1 MLQQVP
7 QQSLS
12 RLQVRSKL
20 VKLIYTFTYMK
31 IVTTP
36 NSAASALLQA
46 GRPRLVAKTA
56 SALQQK
62 AQTYKSSAPDPMQ
75 VWNKNR
81 ITPAPSTKNLTD
93 EELKQQYGI
102 HLTSRLGAEGDGKES
117 KWADIDDDEDDWA
130 PDTIE
135 WTDGTR
141 STLNPAD
148 MVPSPAPPTA
158 TQTPEPSNERPKLN
172 LQPSKI
178 LTSQF
183 SSSVGPNAT
192 VLKVGGSAGKQQL
205 HKTPTQQPK
214 GPVEKP
220 PSSASSTAPA
230 APPAKSPWAPLP
242 PMEKISPVII
252 NPQPAMPP
260 PQRLPSGQGFLPNQT
275 SVIAPSPAKEISADD
290 FNRNWRDSSQA
301 QPRELYMPNSGRYEP
316 VTEGKR
322 RMSKHD
328 GNFRAP
334 AVLQRPN
341 GQSDPHAPAEPSA
354 AFQTHRNSA
363 DTARRRA
370 SSTLS
375 GGSGQFARRM
385 SMAKSVEGQQVPL
398 EAIQARRDS
407 VGFRPESRDG
417 PPSSLQ
423 TPTYQ
428 ARGPSPS
435 YNFPQVAPSGQPT
448 EDIEAEKA
456 RQKVLM
462 KEKVELARKRK
473 QEEEARLEAE
483 KQERIKLKL
492 ASLAPLPNQQSKSG
506 ETKVQAIAE
515 VVKEAPLPQVQSPPK
530 PPVPQ
535 ATGAPQQY
543 GMMKVHPMD
552 SVKQSRISPP
562 QEQQPQQPTPKI
574 SPVING
580 IRPTSESQG
589 PQVDQSPRVPKASV
603 VADARSG
610 WNDPRSGTAS
620 NLWGPINNNK
630 ALGNGTFD
638 QGLAGYA
645 PQELSS
651 RTSSTPQGW
660 VNGRTP
666 INDRSPQP
674 HFANQHMPS
683 LQPLPTVSMPE
694 QTLAANSEID
704 SGLPISKPA
713 PIGPPHSS
721 RVQQNWQAT
730 QNVGGAAQSVTAW
743 NNFHSVATQQERA
756 DDERAQRDIA
766 AKREE
771 QLRTGAKQGP
781 SYTFNETW
789 KQVQLGEQAGQRAV
803 TGVSQASVPAAPG
816 FGAIGALPGTRN
828 SRFFPQGAD
837 ARRTVTHGG
846 FPQERSSSPSPPP
859 AEEYASGHPA
869 FDGDYQRPVIHFP
882 REKPIVKLP
891 QEAVRIQPP
900 PPPVPAQ
907 PMSWA
912 ARAAQPAP
920 QPRAVSQP
928 VVQNQNWQDRFS
940 SLFAKEGKT
949 PALAVASSS
958 RDPLDVLAA
967 NPMAA
972 VSLPPKQE
980 DDYLKDAGKIASKEI
995 GVEEEE
1001 DLFEDRETGDLP
1013 VVKPPV
1019 GPYKS
1024 PGPPVRRSFQTA
1036 VPASSYSKPAFAFF
1050 DLYLGSKDR
1059 DYDESTIVVKL
1070 YTMTDAIKR
1079 TRQHL
1084 GHSANRPYSSGSK
1097 GRHPLGAS
1105 NKQNKQK
1112 LATMKSRQGLEAQGL
1127 QSQRPQANTSR
1138 KVSGQTLSAHGGFS
1152 SPVISAS
1159 ATQPQ
1164 SASQKNSGASSPV
1177 SNQLPNG
1184 TPVARTQRNTSHHSR
1199 GGWQGKSKNETTSK
1213 AQAQTAH

>member
-1 MLQQVP
+1 MLL
-7 QQSLS
+7 QSQS
-12 RLQVRSKL
+12 RPQVRFECKNLIITCTDIDL
-20 VKLIYTFTYMK
+20 VIA
-31 IVTTP
+31 P
-36 NSAASALLQA
+36 NSSISALLQA

-62 AQTYKSSAPDPMQ
+62 AQPYKSTAPDPMQ

-102 HLTSRLGAEGDGKES
+102 HLTSRLGADGDGKES

-135 WTDGTR
+135 WTDGTK

-148 MVPSPAPPTA
+148 MIPSPAPTA
-158 TQTPEPSNERPKLN
+158 TTQTPEPSSERPKLN

-178 LTSQF
+178 LAPQF

-192 VLKVGGSAGKQQL
+192 VLKVGGNAGKQQL
-205 HKTPTQQPK
+205 QKTPAQQQR
-214 GPVEKP
+214 GPIEKP

-242 PMEKISPVII
+242 PMEKVSPVVI
-252 NPQPAMPP
+252 NPQLMMPV
-260 PQRLPSGQGFLPNQT
+260 PQRIPSGQGYFPDQNP
-275 SVIAPSPAKEISADD
+275 VMVPSPAKEISADD

-316 VTEGKR
+316 VPEGKR

-341 GQSDPHAPAEPSA
+341 GQGDPHAPAEPSA
-354 AFQTHRNSA
+354 AFQTHRNST

-407 VGFRPESRDG
+407 AVFRPESMDG

-435 YNFPQVAPSGQPT
+435 YNFPQVAAAGQPA

-492 ASLAPLPNQQSKSG
+492 ASLAPLPDKQLKKAEETSAQSAP
-506 ETKVQAIAE
+506 EAA
-515 VVKEAPLPQVQSPPK
+515 KEAPLLQAQSPPK
-530 PPVPQ
+530 PPIPQ
-535 ATGAPQQY
+535 ASGAPQQY

-562 QEQQPQQPTPKI
+562 QEQHPQQPTPKI
-574 SPVING
+574 SSNG
-580 IRPTSESQG
+580 IRSGSDSQG
-589 PQVDQSPRVPKASV
+589 SLVDRSPRVAKAPV
-603 VADARSG
+603 GADARSG
-610 WNDPRSGTAS
+610 WNDQRSAPPS

-660 VNGRTP
+660 ANGRTP

-674 HFANQHMPS
+674 QFVNQHIPGVN
-683 LQPLPTVSMPE
+683 PHPTVSMPE
-694 QTLAANSEID
+694 QTLAANSEVD

-713 PIGPPHSS
+713 PIGPPQTS
-721 RVQQNWQAT
+721 RGQQNWQAA
-730 QNVGGAAQSVTAW
+730 QSMGGANQGVTAW
-743 NNFHSVATQQERA
+743 NNFHSVASQQERA
-756 DDERAQRDIA
+756 EDERAQREIA
-766 AKREE
+766 TKREE
-771 QLRTGAKQGP
+771 QLRTGVKQGP
-781 SYTFNETW
+781 AYTFNETW
-789 KQVQLGEQAGQRAV
+789 KQVQLGDQAGQRAV
-803 TGVSQASVPAAPG
+803 TGVNQSSVPAAPG
-816 FGAIGALPGTRN
+816 FGAIGAPPGTRN

-837 ARRTVTHGG
+837 ARRAVTHSG
-846 FPQERSSSPSPPP
+846 FPPERSGSPSPPP

-891 QEAVRIQPP
+891 QEEVRVQPSP
-900 PPPVPAQ
+900 PAAPIQ

-920 QPRAVSQP
+920 PARAVSQP
-928 VVQNQNWQDRFS
+928 IVQNQNWQDRFS
-940 SLFAKEGKT
+940 SLFAKDGKT

-958 RDPLDVLAA
+958 RDPLDVVVV
-967 NPMAA
+967 NRSAA

-980 DDYLKDAGKIASKEI
+980 DDYLKDAGKISSKEV

-1013 VVKPPV
+1013 VVKPPL

-1024 PGPPVRRSFQTA
+1024 PGPPVRRSQHTA
-1036 VPASSYSKPAFAFF
+1036 VPASSYSKPAFVFF

-1059 DYDESTIVVKL
+1059 DYDESTIVIKTH
-1070 YTMTDAIKR
+1070 TMTDAIKH

-1084 GHSANRPYSSGSK
+1084 GHSGNRSYGPGSK
-1097 GRHPLGAS
+1097 GRQPLGAP
-1105 NKQNKQK
+1105 NKQSKQK
-1112 LATMKSRQGLEAQGL
+1112 HTSAKPRPVSDAQV
-1127 QSQRPQANTSR
+1127 QPSARPQANTSR
-1138 KVSGQTLSAHGGFS
+1138 KVSGQAPVAHSALM
-1152 SPVISAS
+1152 SPVAQPSPA
-1159 ATQPQ
+1159 QPQ
-1164 SASQKNSGASSPV
+1164 STSQKNSGTSSPA
-1177 SNQLPNG
+1177 STQLPNG
-1184 TPVARTQRNTSHHSR
+1184 TPSPRTQRNTSQHHR
-1199 GGWQGKSKNETTSK
+1199 GGWQGKSKNGASPK
-1213 AQAQTAH
+1213 AQAQTAQ

>member
-1 MLQQVP
+1 
-7 QQSLS
+7 
-12 RLQVRSKL
+12 
-20 VKLIYTFTYMK
+20 
-31 IVTTP
+31 
-36 NSAASALLQA
+36 
-46 GRPRLVAKTA
+46 
-56 SALQQK
+56 
-62 AQTYKSSAPDPMQ
+62 MQ

-102 HLTSRLGAEGDGKES
+102 HLTSRLGADGDGKES

-135 WTDGTR
+135 WNDGTK

-148 MVPSPAPPTA
+148 MNPTPAPA
-158 TQTPEPSNERPKLN
+158 AAIQAPEPSNERPKLN

-192 VLKVGGSAGKQQL
+192 VLKVGGNAGKQQL
-205 HKTPTQQPK
+205 TKTPTQLQK

-242 PMEKISPVII
+242 PMEKVSPVII
-252 NPQPAMPP
+252 NPQGAMPPP
-260 PQRLPSGQGFLPNQT
+260 PQRLPSGQGYFLNQPSAT
-275 SVIAPSPAKEISADD
+275 APSPAKEISADD
-290 FNRNWRDSSQA
+290 FNRNWRDSAQV

-316 VTEGKR
+316 VLEGKR
-322 RMSKHD
+322 RMSSKHD

-341 GQSDPHAPAEPSA
+341 GQSDPYAPAEPSA
-354 AFQTHRNSA
+354 AFQTHRNST

-385 SMAKSVEGQQVPL
+385 SMAKSVDGQQVPL

-407 VGFRPESRDG
+407 SVFRPESRDG

-435 YNFPQVAPSGQPT
+435 YNFPQVSAQGQPT
-448 EDIEAEKA
+448 EDLEADKA
-456 RQKVLM
+456 RQKILM

-492 ASLAPLPNQQSKSG
+492 ASLGPLAEIQNKAVETPPQIAAEPVRDAPLPH
-506 ETKVQAIAE
+506 
-515 VVKEAPLPQVQSPPK
+515 VQSPPK

-552 SVKQSRISPP
+552 SLKQSRISPP
-562 QEQQPQQPTPKI
+562 QEQHSEKPTPKI
-574 SPVING
+574 SPAINS
-580 IRPTSESQG
+580 IRPASESQG
-589 PQVDQSPRVPKASV
+589 SLVDRSPRVSKASIG
-603 VADARSG
+603 ADARSG
-610 WNDPRSGTAS
+610 WNDQRSGTAS
-620 NLWGPINNNK
+620 NLWGPLNSNK

-651 RTSSTPQGW
+651 RASSTPQGW

-674 HFANQHMPS
+674 QFASQHMPGMH
-683 LQPLPTVSMPE
+683 PLPTVSMPE
-694 QTLAANSEID
+694 QTLAANSEVD
-704 SGLPISKPA
+704 SDLPISKPA
-713 PIGPPHSS
+713 PIGPPQTT
-721 RVQQNWQAT
+721 RGQQNWQAS
-730 QNVGGAAQSVTAW
+730 QNLGNGQAVTGW
-743 NNFHSVATQQERA
+743 NNFHAVASQQERS
-756 DDERAQRDIA
+756 DDERAQRETA

-771 QLRTGAKQGP
+771 QLRTGIKQGP
-781 SYTFNETW
+781 AYTFNETW
-789 KQVQLGEQAGQRAV
+789 KQVQVGEQAGQRAV
-803 TGVSQASVPAAPG
+803 TGINQVSIPAAPG
-816 FGAIGALPGTRN
+816 FGAIGAPTGTRN

-837 ARRTVTHGG
+837 ARRTVTHSGL
-846 FPQERSSSPSPPP
+846 PQERSGSPSPPP

-891 QEAVRIQPP
+891 QEVVRVQPP
-900 PPPVPAQ
+900 PPATPTQ

-912 ARAAQPAP
+912 ARAAQPPQPAP
-920 QPRAVSQP
+920 QARAVSQP
-928 VVQNQNWQDRFS
+928 IVQNQAQNWQDRFS
-940 SLFAKEGKT
+940 SLFAKDGKT

-958 RDPLDVLAA
+958 RDPLDVLVA
-967 NPMAA
+967 NPSAA

-980 DDYLKDAGKIASKEI
+980 VDYLKDAGKITSKEV

-1024 PGPPVRRSFQTA
+1024 PGPPVRRLNHNA
-1036 VPASSYSKPAFAFF
+1036 VPASSYSKPAFVFF

-1059 DYDESTIVVKL
+1059 DDESVILVKTH
-1070 YTMTDAIKR
+1070 TMTEAIKR
-1079 TRQHL
+1079 TRQYP
-1084 GHSANRPYSSGSK
+1084 GHPGNRSFGPGSR
-1097 GRHPLGAS
+1097 GRQSLGAP

-1112 LATMKSRQGLEAQGL
+1112 HTPPKPRQVPEPQAQP
-1127 QSQRPQANTSR
+1127 SPRPQANTSR
-1138 KVSGQTLSAHGGFS
+1138 KVSGLPSAAHVVMS
-1152 SPVISAS
+1152 SPVTPAS
-1159 ATQPQ
+1159 LTQPQ
-1164 SASQKNSGASSPV
+1164 SGSQKNSGASSPA
-1177 SNQLPNG
+1177 STQLPNG
-1184 TPVARTQRNTSHHSR
+1184 TGPPNPRPQRNVSHHHR
-1199 GGWQGKSKNETTSK
+1199 GGWQGKAKTAVAAGAPPK
-1213 AQAQTAH
+1213 AQVQVAH

>member
-1 MLQQVP
+1 VAA
-7 QQSLS
+7 
-12 RLQVRSKL
+12 
-20 VKLIYTFTYMK
+20 
-31 IVTTP
+31 P
-36 NSAASALLQA
+36 NSSTYALLQA

-62 AQTYKSSAPDPMQ
+62 AQPYKSSAPDPMQ

-102 HLTSRLGAEGDGKES
+102 HLTSRLGADGDGKES

-135 WTDGTR
+135 WTDGTK

-148 MVPSPAPPTA
+148 MVPSPAPTTA

-183 SSSVGPNAT
+183 SSSVGPNAM
-192 VLKVGGSAGKQQL
+192 VLKLGGNAGKQQL
-205 HKTPTQQPK
+205 TKTSTQQQK

-220 PSSASSTAPA
+220 PSSASSSAPA

-242 PMEKISPVII
+242 PMEKVSPVII
-252 NPQPAMPP
+252 NPQAVMPP
-260 PQRLPSGQGFLPNQT
+260 PQRLPSGQGYFPNQP
-275 SVIAPSPAKEISADD
+275 SAVVPSPAKEISADD

-316 VTEGKR
+316 VPEGKR

-354 AFQTHRNSA
+354 AFQTNRNST
-363 DTARRRA
+363 DTARRRT

-407 VGFRPESRDG
+407 SVFRPESRDG

-435 YNFPQVAPSGQPT
+435 YNFPQVTAPGQPT

-492 ASLAPLPNQQSKSG
+492 ASLEPLAEKRSRAVETPQQNAA
-506 ETKVQAIAE
+506 ETIKD
-515 VVKEAPLPQVQSPPK
+515 APLPQVQSPPK

-562 QEQQPQQPTPKI
+562 QEQHSQQPTPKI
-574 SPVING
+574 SPAVNG
-580 IRPTSESQG
+580 IRPASESQSSF
-589 PQVDQSPRVPKASV
+589 VDRSPGISKASV
-603 VADARSG
+603 GADARSG
-610 WNDPRSGTAS
+610 WNDQRSGTAS
-620 NLWGPINNNK
+620 NLWGPLNSNK

-660 VNGRTP
+660 TNGRTP

-674 HFANQHMPS
+674 QFANQHMPGMP
-683 LQPLPTVSMPE
+683 QLPTVSMPE
-694 QTLAANSEID
+694 QTLAANSEVD

-713 PIGPPHSS
+713 PIGPPQTS
-721 RVQQNWQAT
+721 RGQQNWQAS
-730 QNVGGAAQSVTAW
+730 QNMGGTGQGVTAW
-743 NNFHSVATQQERA
+743 NNFHSVASLQERA
-756 DDERAQRDIA
+756 DDERAQREIA

-771 QLRTGAKQGP
+771 QLRTGVKQGP
-781 SYTFNETW
+781 AYTFNETW

-803 TGVSQASVPAAPG
+803 TGVNQASVPAAAG
-816 FGAIGALPGTRN
+816 FGAIGAPPGTRN

-837 ARRTVTHGG
+837 ARRTVTHSG
-846 FPQERSSSPSPPP
+846 FPQERSGSPSPPP

-891 QEAVRIQPP
+891 QEAVRVQPP
-900 PPPVPAQ
+900 PPAAPTQ

-920 QPRAVSQP
+920 QARAVSQP
-928 VVQNQNWQDRFS
+928 SAQNQSQNWQDRFS
-940 SLFAKEGKT
+940 SLFAKDGKT

-967 NPMAA
+967 NPSAA
-972 VSLPPKQE
+972 VSLPPKQA
-980 DDYLKDAGKIASKEI
+980 DDYLKDAGKVSSKEI

-1013 VVKPPV
+1013 VVKPPI

-1024 PGPPVRRSFQTA
+1024 PGPPVRRSNHTA
-1036 VPASSYSKPAFAFF
+1036 VPASSYSKPAFVFV

-1059 DYDESTIVVKL
+1059 DDESVIVVKTH
-1070 YTMTDAIKR
+1070 TMTDAIKR

-1084 GHSANRPYSSGSK
+1084 GHSGNRAFGPGS
-1097 GRHPLGAS
+1097 RSRQSLGTP
-1105 NKQNKQK
+1105 NKQNKPK
-1112 LATMKSRQGLEAQGL
+1112 HVTAKPRQVPETQN
-1127 QSQRPQANTSR
+1127 QPSPRPQANTSR
-1138 KVSGQTLSAHGGFS
+1138 KVSGLAPVAHGATS
-1152 SPVISAS
+1152 SSATPAS
-1159 ATQPQ
+1159 ATLPQP
-1164 SASQKNSGASSPV
+1164 ASQKNSGASSPA
-1177 SNQLPNG
+1177 SAQLPNG
-1184 TPVARTQRNTSHHSR
+1184 TPNLRPQRNPSHHHR
-1199 GGWQGKSKNETTSK
+1199 GGGWQGKPKTGAPPTGK
-1213 AQAQTAH
+1213 AQAQAAH

>member
-1 MLQQVP
+1 MN
-7 QQSLS
+7 
-12 RLQVRSKL
+12 
-20 VKLIYTFTYMK
+20 
-31 IVTTP
+31 IVAAPTSST
-36 NSAASALLQA
+36 SALLLQA

-56 SALQQK
+56 NALQQK
-62 AQTYKSSAPDPMQ
+62 AQPYKSSAPDPMQ

-102 HLTSRLGAEGDGKES
+102 HLTSRLGADGDGKES

-135 WTDGTR
+135 WNDGTK

-148 MVPSPAPPTA
+148 MNPTPAPVAA
-158 TQTPEPSNERPKLN
+158 TQAPEPCSERPKLN

-192 VLKVGGSAGKQQL
+192 VLKVGGNAGKQQL
-205 HKTPTQQPK
+205 TKTPTQQQK
-214 GPVEKP
+214 GPIEKP

-230 APPAKSPWAPLP
+230 APPTKSPWAPLP
-242 PMEKISPVII
+242 PMEKVSPVLI
-252 NPQPAMPP
+252 NPQGAMPP
-260 PQRLPSGQGFLPNQT
+260 PHRLPSGQGYFPNQPST
-275 SVIAPSPAKEISADD
+275 VAPSPAKEISADD
-290 FNRNWRDSSQA
+290 FNRNWRESAQV

-316 VTEGKR
+316 VPEGKR

-328 GNFRAP
+328 SNFRAP

-341 GQSDPHAPAEPSA
+341 GQSDLHAPAEPSA
-354 AFQTHRNSA
+354 AFQTHRNST

-375 GGSGQFARRM
+375 GGSGQLARRT
-385 SMAKSVEGQQVPL
+385 SMAKSVEGQQIPL

-407 VGFRPESRDG
+407 SVFRPESRDG

-435 YNFPQVAPSGQPT
+435 YNFPQVTAPGQPT
-448 EDIEAEKA
+448 EDLEAEKA

-492 ASLAPLPNQQSKSG
+492 ASLAPL
-506 ETKVQAIAE
+506 AE
-515 VVKEAPLPQVQSPPK
+515 KPFKAVDTPPQNTVEPVKDAALPQVQSPPK

-552 SVKQSRISPP
+552 SLKQSRISP
-562 QEQQPQQPTPKI
+562 QEQHSQQPTPKI
-574 SPVING
+574 SPAING
-580 IRPTSESQG
+580 IRPASESQG
-589 PQVDQSPRVPKASV
+589 SLVDRSPRVSKASV
-603 VADARSG
+603 GADARSG
-610 WNDPRSGTAS
+610 WNDQRSGAAS
-620 NLWGPINNNK
+620 NLWGPLNSNK

-651 RTSSTPQGW
+651 RASSTPQGW

-674 HFANQHMPS
+674 QFANQHMPGMP
-683 LQPLPTVSMPE
+683 PLPTVSMPE
-694 QTLAANSEID
+694 QTLAANSEVD

-713 PIGPPHSS
+713 PIGPPQAS
-721 RVQQNWQAT
+721 RGQQTWQAS
-730 QNVGGAAQSVTAW
+730 QNMAATGQAVTGW
-743 NNFHSVATQQERA
+743 NNFHSVANQQERA
-756 DDERAQRDIA
+756 DDERTQREIA

-771 QLRTGAKQGP
+771 QLRTGVKQGP
-781 SYTFNETW
+781 GYTFNETW

-803 TGVSQASVPAAPG
+803 TGVNQASIPAAPG
-816 FGAIGALPGTRN
+816 FGVIGAPTGTRN

-846 FPQERSSSPSPPP
+846 FSQERSGSPSPPP
-859 AEEYASGHPA
+859 AEEYSSGHPA

-891 QEAVRIQPP
+891 QEVVRVQPAP
-900 PPPVPAQ
+900 PAPPSQ

-912 ARAAQPAP
+912 ARAAQPVQPAP
-920 QPRAVSQP
+920 QARAVSQP
-928 VVQNQNWQDRFS
+928 AAHNQGQNWQDRFS
-940 SLFAKEGKT
+940 SLFAKDGKT

-958 RDPLDVLAA
+958 RDPLEVLAA
-967 NPMAA
+967 NLSAS

-980 DDYLKDAGKIASKEI
+980 ADYLKDAGKISSKEI

-1024 PGPPVRRSFQTA
+1024 PGPPVRRSNHTA
-1036 VPASSYSKPAFAFF
+1036 VPASSYSKPAFVFV
-1050 DLYLGSKDR
+1050 DLYLASKDR
-1059 DYDESTIVVKL
+1059 DDESEIVVKTH
-1070 YTMTDAIKR
+1070 TMTEAIKR
-1079 TRQHL
+1079 TRQQP
-1084 GHSANRPYSSGSK
+1084 GHSGNRSFGPGSR
-1097 GRHPLGAS
+1097 GRQSLGGS
-1105 NKQNKQK
+1105 NKHNKQK
-1112 LATMKSRQGLEAQGL
+1112 HTPAKPRQVPETQAQP
-1127 QSQRPQANTSR
+1127 SPRPQANTSR
-1138 KVSGQTLSAHGGFS
+1138 KVSGITPAAHGAMS
-1152 SPVISAS
+1152 SPATPAS
-1159 ATQPQ
+1159 ATLPR
-1164 SASQKNSGASSPV
+1164 SASQKNSGPSSPT
-1177 SNQLPNG
+1177 SAQMPNG
-1184 TPVARTQRNTSHHSR
+1184 NVPPNPRAQRNASHHHR
-1199 GGWQGKSKNETTSK
+1199 GGGWQGKARNAAGAPPK
-1213 AQAQTAH
+1213 AQIQAAH